1 MTVTVTDLLAGPAKS
16 IRIGAFGAT
25 EPADFATPIDDET
38 WKDRGG
44 TFGGLRLIADR
55 EFFRL
60 EVDQV
65 IGRVGSV
72 PTQEDFSV
80 ATSLAEAT
88 LENYASVLNKPD
100 TAVTTSVGVKRLSLG
115 GTLPGS
121 APNYVALLIEGRAP
135 EGKGRLV
142 IVRKVLSTATVETP
156 MEKGGQ
162 TVYPV
167 TFSAHHVSDSIAPI
181 ELVDEV

>member
-1 MTVTVTDLLAGPAKS
+1 MTVTVTDLLAGPARS
-16 IRIGAFGAT
+16 IRVGLFGAT
-25 EPADFATPIDDET
+25 EPADFTAPIDEEDWT
-38 WKDRGG
+38 DRGG
-44 TFGGLRLIADR
+44 TTGGLRLVADR

-60 EVDQV
+60 DVDQI

-88 LENYASVLNKPD
+88 LENYALTMNKPD
-100 TAVTTSVGVKRLSLG
+100 ASVTTAGGVKKLALG

-135 EGKGRLV
+135 GGKGRLV
-142 IVRKVLSTATVETP
+142 IVRKVLSTATVEAG
-156 MEKGGQ
+156 MEKAGQ

-167 TFSAHHVSDSIAPI
+167 TFSAHHVSDSIEPI
-181 ELVDEV
+181 VLVDEV